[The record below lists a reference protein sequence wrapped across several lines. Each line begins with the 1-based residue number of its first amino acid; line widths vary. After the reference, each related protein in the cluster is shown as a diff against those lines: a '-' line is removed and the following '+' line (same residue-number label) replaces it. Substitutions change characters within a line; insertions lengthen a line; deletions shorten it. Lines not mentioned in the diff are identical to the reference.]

1 MWCCL
6 NLQKILKIILIQ
18 MNENK
23 KIYKTIGEV
32 AKILNL
38 VNKKNGTLST
48 HTIRF
53 WEKEFK
59 QIKPLIFS
67 GKRRYYDDKTILII
81 KKIQFLLKNKGMTVK
96 GAKIELQN
104 KYSELDEFDNK
115 TINTKNIKTK
125 LNRISNIIKS
135 IKNNG

>member
-1 MWCCL
+1 
-6 NLQKILKIILIQ
+6 

-23 KIYKTIGEV
+23 KFYKSIGEV

-38 VNKKNGTLST
+38 VNKKNGKLST

-59 QIKPLIFS
+59 QIKPFIFS
-67 GKRRYYDDKTILII
+67 GKRRYYDEKTILIL

-96 GAKIELQN
+96 GVKIELQN
-104 KYSELDEFDNK
+104 NDSNLDEFENK
-115 TINTKNIKTK
+115 TINTKNIRSK
-125 LNRISNIIKS
+125 LGKISNIIKS
-135 IKNNG
+135 LKNNG

>member
-1 MWCCL
+1 
-6 NLQKILKIILIQ
+6 

-23 KIYKTIGEV
+23 KIYKSIGEG
-32 AKILNL
+32 AKILKL
-38 VNKKNGTLST
+38 VNKKNGKLST

-59 QIKPLIFS
+59 QIKPFIFS
-67 GKRRYYDDKTILII
+67 GKRRYYDDKTILIL

-96 GAKIELQN
+96 GVKIELQN
-104 KYSELDEFDNK
+104 NDSELDEFDNK

-125 LNRISNIIKS
+125 LSKIAHIIKS

>member
-1 MWCCL
+1 
-6 NLQKILKIILIQ
+6 

-23 KIYKTIGEV
+23 KIYKSIGEV

-38 VNKKNGTLST
+38 VNKKNGKLST

-59 QIKPLIFS
+59 QIKPFIFS
-67 GKRRYYDDKTILII
+67 GKRRYYDDKTILIL

-96 GAKIELQN
+96 GVKIELQN
-104 KYSELDEFDNK
+104 KYSDLDEFDNK
-115 TINTKNIKTK
+115 TINTENIKTK
-125 LNRISNIIKS
+125 LNKIANIIKS

>member
-1 MWCCL
+1 
-6 NLQKILKIILIQ
+6 

-23 KIYKTIGEV
+23 KTYKSISEV

-38 VNKKNGTLST
+38 VNKKNGKLST

-53 WEKEFK
+53 WEKEFR
-59 QIKPLIFS
+59 QIKPFIFS
-67 GKRRYYDDKTILII
+67 GKRRYYDDKTILIL

-96 GAKIELQN
+96 GVKIELQN
-104 KYSELDEFDNK
+104 NDSELDEFDNK

-125 LNRISNIIKS
+125 LSKIVDIIKS

>member
-1 MWCCL
+1 
-6 NLQKILKIILIQ
+6 

-23 KIYKTIGEV
+23 KIYKSIGEV

-38 VNKKNGTLST
+38 VNKKNGKLST

-53 WEKEFK
+53 WEKEFR
-59 QIKPLIFS
+59 QIKPFIFS
-67 GKRRYYDDKTILII
+67 GKRRYYDDKTILIL

-96 GAKIELQN
+96 GVKLELKN
-104 KYSELDEFDNK
+104 RDSELDEFDNK

-125 LNRISNIIKS
+125 LSKIADIIKS

>member
-1 MWCCL
+1 
-6 NLQKILKIILIQ
+6 

-23 KIYKTIGEV
+23 KKYKTIGEV

-38 VNKKNGTLST
+38 INKKNGKLST

-59 QIKPLIFS
+59 QIKPFIFS
-67 GKRRYYDDKTILII
+67 GKRRYYDEKTILIL

-96 GAKIELQN
+96 GVKIELQN
-104 KYSELDEFDNK
+104 NDSNLDEFENK
-115 TINTKNIKTK
+115 TINTKNIRSK
-125 LNRISNIIKS
+125 LGKISNIIKS
-135 IKNNG
+135 LKNNG

>member
-1 MWCCL
+1 
-6 NLQKILKIILIQ
+6 

-23 KIYKTIGEV
+23 KIYKSIGEV

-38 VNKKNGTLST
+38 VNKKNGKLST

-59 QIKPLIFS
+59 QIKPFIFS
-67 GKRRYYDDKTILII
+67 GKRRYYDDKTILIL

-96 GAKIELQN
+96 GVKIELQN
-104 KYSELDEFDNK
+104 NDSELDEFDNK
-115 TINTKNIKTK
+115 TINTKKIKTK
-125 LNRISNIIKS
+125 LSKIANIIKS

>member
-1 MWCCL
+1 
-6 NLQKILKIILIQ
+6 

-23 KIYKTIGEV
+23 KIYKSIGEV
-32 AKILNL
+32 AKILKL
-38 VNKKNGTLST
+38 VNKKNGKLST

-59 QIKPLIFS
+59 QIKPFIFS
-67 GKRRYYDDKTILII
+67 GKRRYYDDKTILIL

-96 GAKIELQN
+96 GVKIELQN
-104 KYSELDEFDNK
+104 NDSELDEFDNK

-125 LNRISNIIKS
+125 LSKIAHIIKS